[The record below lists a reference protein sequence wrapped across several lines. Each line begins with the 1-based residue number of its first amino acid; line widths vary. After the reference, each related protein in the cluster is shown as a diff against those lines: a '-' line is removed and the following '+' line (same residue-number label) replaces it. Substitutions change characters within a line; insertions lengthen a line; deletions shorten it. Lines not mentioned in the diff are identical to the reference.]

1 MANVVLRA
9 MEPEDLDLL
18 YQIEN
23 DTKLWN
29 IGLTNVPYSR
39 YVLHDYIATS
49 SGDIYTDKQVRLIIE
64 NEEHQTIGLVDIMN
78 FNPQN
83 RRAEMGIVVQ
93 EAFRQKG
100 YGKDAIQKVMRYA
113 KEVLHLH
120 QLYVVV
126 NSSQKL
132 TIELFLRMGFK
143 ETCQLTDWLYDGEVY
158 HDATLLQ
165 CCLSSENK

>member
-100 YGKDAIQKVMRYA
+100 YGKDAIQKVIRYA

-132 TIELFLRMGFK
+132 TIGLFLRMGFK
-143 ETCQLTDWLYDGEVY
+143 GTCQLTDWLYDGEVY

-165 CCLSSENK
+165 CCLSSENE

>member
-100 YGKDAIQKVMRYA
+100 YGKDVIQQVMRYA

-126 NSSQKL
+126 NSLQKP
-132 TIELFLRMGFK
+132 TIGLFLRMGFK
-143 ETCQLTDWLYDGEVY
+143 ETCQLIDWLYDGEVY

>member
-29 IGLTNVPYSR
+29 LGLTNVPYSR

-113 KEVLHLH
+113 KEVLHLY

-132 TIELFLRMGFK
+132 TIGLFLRMGFK
-143 ETCQLTDWLYDGEVY
+143 ETCQLKDWLYDGEVY

>member
-113 KEVLHLH
+113 KEILHLH

-126 NSSQKL
+126 NSSQKT
-132 TIELFLRMGFK
+132 TIGLFLRMGFK
-143 ETCQLTDWLYDGEVY
+143 ETSQLTDWLYDGEVY

-165 CCLSSENK
+165 CCLSFENK

>member
-100 YGKDAIQKVMRYA
+100 YGKDAIQKVIRYA

-132 TIELFLRMGFK
+132 TIGLFLRMGFK

-165 CCLSSENK
+165 CCLSSNGK

>member
-132 TIELFLRMGFK
+132 TIGLFLRMGFK
-143 ETCQLTDWLYDGEVY
+143 ETCQLIDWLYDGEVY
-158 HDATLLQ
+158 YDATLLQ
-165 CCLSSENK
+165 CCLSFENK

>member
-83 RRAEMGIVVQ
+83 RRAEMGIVLQ

-126 NSSQKL
+126 NTSQKS
-132 TIELFLRMGFK
+132 TIGLFLRMGFK

>member
-64 NEEHQTIGLVDIMN
+64 NEERQTIGLVDIMN

-113 KEVLHLH
+113 NEVLHLH

-126 NSSQKL
+126 NSSQKF
-132 TIELFLRMGFK
+132 TIGLFLRMGFK

-165 CCLSSENK
+165 CCLSFENK

>member
-126 NSSQKL
+126 NSSQKF
-132 TIELFLRMGFK
+132 TIGLFLRMGFK

-165 CCLSSENK
+165 CCLSFENK

>member
-64 NEEHQTIGLVDIMN
+64 NEERQTIGLVDIMN

-113 KEVLHLH
+113 NEVLHLH

-126 NSSQKL
+126 NSSQKF
-132 TIELFLRMGFK
+132 TIGLFLRMGFK

>member
-64 NEEHQTIGLVDIMN
+64 NEERQTIGLVDIMN

-113 KEVLHLH
+113 KEILHLH

-126 NSSQKL
+126 NFSQKP
-132 TIELFLRMGFK
+132 TIGLFLHMGFK
-143 ETCQLTDWLYDGEVY
+143 ETCQLKDWLYDGELY

>member
-100 YGKDAIQKVMRYA
+100 YGKDAIQEVMRYA

-126 NSSQKL
+126 NSSQKP
-132 TIELFLRMGFK
+132 TIGLFLRMGFK
-143 ETCQLTDWLYDGEVY
+143 ETCQLKDWLYDGEVY

-165 CCLSSENK
+165 CCLSSENE

>member
-1 MANVVLRA
+1 MTNVVLRA

-126 NSSQKL
+126 NSSQKP
-132 TIELFLRMGFK
+132 TIGLFLRMRFK

>member
-64 NEEHQTIGLVDIMN
+64 DEEHQTIGLVDIMN

-113 KEVLHLH
+113 KEILHLH

-126 NSSQKL
+126 NFSQKS
-132 TIELFLRMGFK
+132 TIGLFLRMGFK

>member
-100 YGKDAIQKVMRYA
+100 YGKDAIQQVMRYA

-132 TIELFLRMGFK
+132 TIGLFLRMGFK
-143 ETCQLTDWLYDGEVY
+143 ETCQLKDWLYDGELY

-165 CCLSSENK
+165 FCLSSANK

>member
-100 YGKDAIQKVMRYA
+100 YGKDVIQKVMRYA

-126 NSSQKL
+126 
-132 TIELFLRMGFK
+132 
-143 ETCQLTDWLYDGEVY
+143 
-158 HDATLLQ
+158 
-165 CCLSSENK
+165 LSLIHI

>member
-64 NEEHQTIGLVDIMN
+64 DEEHQTIGLVDIMN

-100 YGKDAIQKVMRYA
+100 YGKDAIC
-113 KEVLHLH
+113 L
-120 QLYVVV
+120 LYT
-126 NSSQKL
+126 SPSP
-132 TIELFLRMGFK
+132 R
-143 ETCQLTDWLYDGEVY
+143 D
-158 HDATLLQ
+158 
-165 CCLSSENK
+165 

>member
-23 DTKLWN
+23 DIKLWN

-64 NEEHQTIGLVDIMN
+64 DEEHQTIGLVDIMN

-113 KEVLHLH
+113 KEILHLH

-126 NSSQKL
+126 NFSQKP
-132 TIELFLRMGFK
+132 TIGLFLRMGFK

-165 CCLSSENK
+165 CCLSSENE

>member
-113 KEVLHLH
+113 KKILHLH

-132 TIELFLRMGFK
+132 TIGLFLRMGFK

>member
-39 YVLHDYIATS
+39 YVLHDYIAMS

-83 RRAEMGIVVQ
+83 RRAEMGIVLQ

-120 QLYVVV
+120 QLYVVA

-132 TIELFLRMGFK
+132 TIGLFLRMGFK
-143 ETCQLTDWLYDGEVY
+143 ETCQLTDWLYDGELY

-165 CCLSSENK
+165 CCLSSEKK

>member
-64 NEEHQTIGLVDIMN
+64 NEERQTIGLVDIMN

-132 TIELFLRMGFK
+132 TIGLFLRMGFK

-165 CCLSSENK
+165 YCLSSENK

>member
-64 NEEHQTIGLVDIMN
+64 NEEHQTIGLLDIMN

-132 TIELFLRMGFK
+132 TIGLFLRMRFK
-143 ETCQLTDWLYDGEVY
+143 ETCQLKDWLYDGELY

>member
-64 NEEHQTIGLVDIMN
+64 NEERQTIGLVDIMN

-113 KEVLHLH
+113 KEILHLH

-126 NSSQKL
+126 NSSQKS
-132 TIELFLRMGFK
+132 TIGLFLRMGFK
-143 ETCQLTDWLYDGEVY
+143 ETCQLTDWLYDGELY

-165 CCLSSENK
+165 CCLSFENK

>member
-1 MANVVLRA
+1 
-9 MEPEDLDLL
+9 MEQWIDECS
-18 YQIEN
+18 I
-23 DTKLWN
+23 
-29 IGLTNVPYSR
+29 
-39 YVLHDYIATS
+39 LHDYIATS

-83 RRAEMGIVVQ
+83 RRAEMGIVLQ

-113 KEVLHLH
+113 KEILHLH

-132 TIELFLRMGFK
+132 TIGLFLRMGFN

>member
-93 EAFRQKG
+93 EAFKQKG

-113 KEVLHLH
+113 KEILHLH

-126 NSSQKL
+126 NFSQKR
-132 TIELFLRMGFK
+132 TIGLFLRMGFK
-143 ETCQLTDWLYDGEVY
+143 ETCQLTDWLYDGELY

-165 CCLSSENK
+165 CCLSFENK

>member
-83 RRAEMGIVVQ
+83 RRAEMGIVLQ

-126 NSSQKL
+126 NTSQKS
-132 TIELFLRMGFK
+132 TIGLFLRMGFK
-143 ETCQLTDWLYDGEVY
+143 ETCQLTDWLYDGELY

-165 CCLSSENK
+165 CCLSSANK

>member
-23 DTKLWN
+23 DIKLWN

-64 NEEHQTIGLVDIMN
+64 NEERQTIGLVDIMN

-126 NSSQKL
+126 NSSQKP
-132 TIELFLRMGFK
+132 TIRLFLRMGFK

>member
-64 NEEHQTIGLVDIMN
+64 NEEYQTIGLVDIMN

-100 YGKDAIQKVMRYA
+100 YGKDAIQKVMKYA

-126 NSSQKL
+126 NSSQKF
-132 TIELFLRMGFK
+132 TIGLFLRMGFK

-165 CCLSSENK
+165 CCLSFENK

>member
-126 NSSQKL
+126 NSSQKF
-132 TIELFLRMGFK
+132 TIGLFLRIGFK

-165 CCLSSENK
+165 CCLSFENK

>member
-132 TIELFLRMGFK
+132 TIRLFLRMGFK
-143 ETCQLTDWLYDGEVY
+143 ETCQLKDWLYDGEVY

-165 CCLSSENK
+165 CCLSFENK